1 VSILDMFGRGSPDE
15 KARKLK
21 AKVVQKYG
29 DPTVRQKAISQLG
42 ELRTPE
48 AVRSLMARFTVTVD
62 PHTTDADEKEHVFDL
77 VKAFGRDAVGPVR
90 EFLEKNDAASSW
102 ALRILES
109 LMSEP
114 ELVGVCV
121 DTLRAVGNEYTR
133 DPEKKTVLVHYLTG
147 KHDERIAPVLLAFLE
162 DPSDDVKIAAITALG
177 PLRYEAAREPLLRL
191 VTSGDTARRVQTAA
205 IAALHQS
212 EFGVQGFREK
222 VEAVLPDPYFVDRE
236 GLIKRRGS

>member
-1 VSILDMFGRGSPDE
+1 VGILDMFGRGSPGE

-62 PHTTDADEKEHVFDL
+62 PLTTDADEKEHAFEL

-102 ALRILES
+102 ALRVLEAV
-109 LMSEP
+109 LPET
-114 ELVGVCV
+114 ELVGACI
-121 DTLRAVGNEYTR
+121 DTLGAVGNEYTR
-133 DPEKKTVLVHYLTG
+133 DPEKKVVLLHSLTG
-147 KHDERIAPVLLAFLE
+147 KSDERIAPALLPFLE
-162 DPSDDVKIAAITALG
+162 DPSDDVKTAAIHALG
-177 PLRYEAAREPLLRL
+177 PLRYEPAREPLLRL
-191 VTSGDTARRVQTAA
+191 ATGDETARRVQTAA
-205 IAALHQS
+205 IAALHES

-222 VEAVLPDPYFVDRE
+222 LEARLPEPYFVDKN
-236 GLIKRRGS
+236 GLIKKRG